1 MDAQLRGVD
10 VHLQMGIGVVE
21 QTAYVLADLHAVHGE
36 MLVRPFRLHLEGPGG
51 PERSVQIV
59 LGAVENGVLV
69 LGTGAG
75 PCGGDDAEYLPA
87 GGEGALQVAVLIL
100 GLHVNRTLLGVNVE
114 AAVVLEPAA
123 DVGIELVL
131 EAPAVEALEDH
142 LAQLQQND
150 LVHKIIFLSWGFSAR
165 L

>member
-75 PCGGDDAEYLPA
+75 PA